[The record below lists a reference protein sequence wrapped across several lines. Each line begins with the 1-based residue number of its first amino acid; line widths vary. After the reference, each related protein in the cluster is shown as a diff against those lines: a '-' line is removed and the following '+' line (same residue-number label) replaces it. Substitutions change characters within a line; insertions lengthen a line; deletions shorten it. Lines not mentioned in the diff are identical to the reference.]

1 MRFASLGSGSRGNA
15 TLVEAGSTL
24 VMVDCGF
31 SCIETERRMARL
43 GCSPDHLSAI
53 LVTHEHGDHVRGVA
67 PLARKYRLPVW
78 LTNGTRMVLRDNNLP
93 EVHPFNG
100 HTDFQVGDLQI
111 HPFTV
116 PHDAREP
123 CQFRFSDGNLRFGLL
138 TDTGRMTSHIRD
150 CLDGSDALLLE
161 CNHDAA
167 MLADG
172 PYPDALKRRVGGP
185 LGHLSNAQAATLLEQ
200 IDTSRLQHIVAA
212 HLSDKNNRPALAV
225 DALAA
230 VLGCERTWVG
240 IADQAVGFDWRSL
253 F

>member
-43 GCSPDHLSAI
+43 GCTPDQLSAI

-78 LTNGTRMVLRDNNLP
+78 LTNGTRMVLQDNNLP
-93 EVHPFNG
+93 EVHHFNG

-123 CQFRFSDGNLRFGLL
+123 CQFRLSDGRLRFGLL
-138 TDTGRMTSHIRD
+138 TDYAFTRVKEFVTTDQLQQVHPVNRDVSPVMLVVKQRAAPMTVHGALHLLPVMRMATSLLSSGKETGVLRGENLFCPKSEY
-150 CLDGSDALLLE
+150 ALFQRHQE
-161 CNHDAA
+161 
-167 MLADG
+167 
-172 PYPDALKRRVGGP
+172 
-185 LGHLSNAQAATLLEQ
+185 
-200 IDTSRLQHIVAA
+200 
-212 HLSDKNNRPALAV
+212 
-225 DALAA
+225 
-230 VLGCERTWVG
+230 
-240 IADQAVGFDWRSL
+240 
-253 F
+253 